1 MQTRGTFPE
10 LSAGMKKSP
19 RKHAKTKFEGVTFGV
34 KGKMRKCA
42 SNERT
47 YAGRRAA
54 SHAKAYDK

>member
-1 MQTRGTFPE
+1 
-10 LSAGMKKSP
+10 MKKSP